1 MRSLWILLVLLLALL
16 SGGCVEDAERFLRP
30 VPMTMELSS

>member
-1 MRSLWILLVLLLALL
+1 MRGLWILLLLLLTLL

-30 VPMTMELSS
+30 VPMTAGLST